1 MNIGGALGTIGTATI
16 GAYPWGAMVVKICN
30 FHLPEDKLITLEDT
44 GELVLGK
51 IVAMEDKVQVAILTM
66 DIGSVEGFESSGA
79 RGVSMMKTAAV
90 CIALAMVAIGTL
102 STFMYSSEEGGM
114 DVEVL
119 NTIFDTGME
128 LVKLLLG
135 VPGA

>member
-16 GAYPWGAMVVKICN
+16 GAYPWGVMVVKICN
-30 FHLPEDKLITLEDT
+30 FHLPEDKLITLDDT
-44 GELVLGK
+44 ADLVLGK
-51 IVAMEDKVQVAILTM
+51 IVTMDDKIQVAILTM
-66 DIGSVEGFESSGA
+66 DIGHLEGFETSSS
-79 RGVSMMKTAAV
+79 RGVSVMKAGAV
-90 CIALAMVAIGTL
+90 IIALAMVVIGAM

-135 VPGA
+135 VQGA